1 MLYKRI
7 TDGEKII
14 YCTEQSDIY
23 VTEAYNEDILK
34 DRIENQECNIIIPPF
49 DIEEKRSKL
58 KKLIILLTTSCNLRC
73 RYCYLNY
80 GNYDKEEKI
89 HNIDVI
95 KAKKAIDMILD
106 NFPEGIGFV
115 QFFGGEPLVAF
126 QEMVEIFNYIKQTF
140 LEKNIAMPIFGMV
153 TNGLLI
159 NNQIVDFLNKNS
171 FRVTISVDGD
181 NEIHNKV
188 RVKADHSD
196 SFKNI
201 NEKMLAY
208 GESIQFPLFF
218 EMTLNREHIL
228 LYSEGKI
235 TKWLDAIKDLGFKS
249 GIIGVVEFSK
259 DQTLDFQIED
269 RVVLDKLYMELVD
282 YFFEELKKEKPQ
294 FYNLDVCK
302 LVWMLLRKDLSDVS
316 CAAGIYQF
324 TLSAEGNFYP
334 CPKFADCNRKVG
346 SVNEQKIETHSM
358 RTLIKEDEKQQCQNC
373 WLHYIC
379 KSYCY
384 ALNYRNK
391 DNRKVIPIRCI
402 HMNSLTT
409 NVIRNIVKAKKNGE
423 LDKLMGNIKNYW
435 KEISCN

>member
-7 TDGEKII
+7 ADGERII

-23 VTEAYNEDILK
+23 ITEAQKEGLLK
-34 DRIENQECNIIIPPF
+34 ERIEKQEAKLMIQPF
-49 DIEEKRSKL
+49 DLDEKRTKL

-89 HNIDVI
+89 QNIDVD
-95 KAKKAIDMILD
+95 KAKIAIDMLLSD
-106 NFPEGIGFV
+106 FPEGIGFI

-126 QEMVEIFNYIKQTF
+126 GEMREIYNYIKQVFTERN
-140 LEKNIAMPIFGMV
+140 LNLPKFGMV
-153 TNGLLI
+153 TNGLLL
-159 NNQIVDFLNKNS
+159 NNQIIDFLNQNKFS
-171 FRVTISVDGD
+171 VTISVDGD
-181 NEIHNKV
+181 MEIHNKV
-188 RVKADHSD
+188 RIKTDHSD
-196 SFKNI
+196 SFKHI
-201 NEKMLAY
+201 KEKMQAFS
-208 GESIQFPLFF
+208 ENVSFPLFY

-235 TKWLDAIKDLGFKS
+235 KDWLNAIKALGFKS
-249 GIIGVVEFSK
+249 GIVGVVEFSR
-259 DQTLDFQIED
+259 DQTLDFRLED
-269 RVVLDKLYMELVD
+269 RSVLEKIYRELVD
-282 YFFEELKKEKPQ
+282 YFFMELQKEDPQ

-334 CPKFADCNRKVG
+334 CPKFADCNTKVG
-346 SVNEQKIETHSM
+346 SVTGQKIETEGM
-358 RTLIKEDEKQQCQNC
+358 RTLIKEDEKEQCRNC
-373 WLHYIC
+373 WLHYLC

-391 DNRKVIPIRCI
+391 DNRTVIPIRCI
-402 HMNSLTT
+402 HMNLLTT
-409 NVIRNIVKAKKNGE
+409 NVIRNIVHAKKNE
-423 LDKLMGNIKNYW
+423 DLDIIMRNIKKYW
-435 KEISCN
+435 KEISYH